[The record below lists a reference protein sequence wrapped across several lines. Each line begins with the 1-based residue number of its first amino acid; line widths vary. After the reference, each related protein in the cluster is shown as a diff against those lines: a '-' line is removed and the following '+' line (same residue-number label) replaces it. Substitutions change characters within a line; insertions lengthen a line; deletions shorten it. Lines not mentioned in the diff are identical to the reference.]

1 MRARVAVAQYEIA
14 FAGHAT
20 EVADARELPKMVLFA
35 VSTLSYTVTRT
46 IGWPFLITIPAV
58 LAASAVA
65 YDQATSKRRTYPLA
79 DQGCDNHLSFI
90 EFRPNDLA
98 SPRIARLTDDLLPKI
113 SN

>member
-1 MRARVAVAQYEIA
+1 MI
-14 FAGHAT
+14 
-20 EVADARELPKMVLFA
+20 LFA
-35 VSTLSYTVTRT
+35 VSTLSYPVTRT

-90 EFRPNDLA
+90 EFRPDDLA
-98 SPRIARLTDDLLPKI
+98 SPRIARLTDDLPPKI
-113 SN
+113 SNQPAALWRGLNTHVP